1 MRVQQPDEPD
11 HAGWEDTRE
20 FPTFA
25 RDHLDG
31 TGIRA
36 HPGDAEPD
44 GDRLDH
50 ARAGGVVPAVFTGSS
65 TTVGSSPC
73 RRARHSYGNRPQP
86 SRSALYLDRHLRMAA
101 GRLAESNP
109 SGVTIRI
116 YALTACLHSATASK
130 PNASCVDAGDTIPKA
145 DLLILGTAPA
155 SAGSYSFVLEEPIGE
170 GLFGFGLLPGDGPI
184 VQAILLQAVGP
195 GGGSAFAIVAT
206 TGGCYGCIL

>member
-1 MRVQQPDEPD
+1 LTDTCEWLRV
-11 HAGWEDTRE
+11 AWR
-20 FPTFA
+20 
-25 RDHLDG
+25 
-31 TGIRA
+31 
-36 HPGDAEPD
+36 
-44 GDRLDH
+44 
-50 ARAGGVVPAVFTGSS
+50 
-65 TTVGSSPC
+65 
-73 RRARHSYGNRPQP
+73 
-86 SRSALYLDRHLRMAA
+86 
-101 GRLAESNP
+101 ESNP